1 MNRLTAESTISD
13 GYWSPYSKEE
23 IVQRLGLYEDLGLD
37 PVQLRKLM
45 EKHIT
50 QDMIRKVT
58 FK

>member
-1 MNRLTAESTISD
+1 MNRLTAESAIRD
-13 GYWSPYSKEE
+13 AYWSPYSKEE
-23 IVQRLGLYEDLGLD
+23 VVQRLGLYEDLGLD